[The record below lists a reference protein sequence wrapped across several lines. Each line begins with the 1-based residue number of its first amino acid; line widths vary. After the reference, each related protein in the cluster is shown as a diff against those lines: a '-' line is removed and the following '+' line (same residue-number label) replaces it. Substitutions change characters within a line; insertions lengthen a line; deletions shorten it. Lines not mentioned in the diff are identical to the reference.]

1 MTKYLYLEGAC
12 GISGDMTVASLL
24 DLGAD
29 RQKLDKV
36 LKSLHLEGFD
46 YKISQ
51 KASYSISGCDFD
63 VRLHT
68 PEQFAEEAYLAAAPS
83 QPHIHEHSSSHE
95 HEHGHHHEHEHE
107 HHHHQH
113 NHIHRH
119 LSDVYEII
127 DRGEMSAKARA
138 LAKKI
143 FLIVAEAESKAHGC
157 PLEQVHFH
165 EVGAIDSIVDIIS
178 ASVLFDDLGIDNCIV
193 TGFAEGHGTILCQH
207 GTLPVPAPAVLNI
220 AEKYGIPLRPSP
232 VSGERVT
239 PTGIA
244 FAAAVRTTDKMP
256 QEYKILKS
264 GIGLGKRDFGQA
276 SFLRSLI
283 LEDTSEIQQAIND
296 GQMLVVECNIDDST
310 GEEFGLVQERLFAAG
325 AHDVHF
331 IPCFMKK
338 NRPAYLL
345 RVITTEAKR
354 PQMEEIIFQNTTTIG
369 IRRYKAEF
377 TCMERKLLNIK
388 QPYGEVLVKK
398 CWLGNIIRYNP
409 EYDSVKAL
417 AEASNLPFRKV
428 FDEARRTA
436 EETDNA

>member
-68 PEQFAEEAYLAAAPS
+68 PEQFAEEAYLATAPS
-83 QPHIHEHSSSHE
+83 QLHIHEHE
-95 HEHGHHHEHEHE
+95 HS
-107 HHHHQH
+107 
-113 NHIHRH
+113 HRH

-193 TGFAEGHGTILCQH
+193 TGFAEGHGIILCQH

-388 QPYGEVLVKK
+388 LPYGEVLVKK

-409 EYDSVKAL
+409 EYGSVKAL
-417 AEASNLPFRKV
+417 SEASNLPFRKV

>member
-68 PEQFAEEAYLAAAPS
+68 PEQFAEETYLATELP
-83 QPHIHEHSSSHE
+83 QPHIHEHASSHK
-95 HEHGHHHEHEHE
+95 HEHSHHHEHEH
-107 HHHHQH
+107 HQH
-113 NHIHRH
+113 NHVHRH

-232 VSGERVT
+232 VKGERVT
-239 PTGIA
+239 PTGLA
-244 FAAAVRTTDKMP
+244 FAAAVRTTDKLP
-256 QEYKILKS
+256 EEYKILKS

-283 LEDTSEIQQAIND
+283 IEDTAKPE
-296 GQMLVVECNIDDST
+296 QMLVVECNIDDST
-310 GEEFGLVQERLFAAG
+310 GEEFGLVQEKLFAAG

-345 RVITTEAKR
+345 RLITTEAKR
-354 PQMEEIIFQNTTTIG
+354 PQMEDIIFRTTTTIG
-369 IRRYKAEF
+369 IRHYKAAF
-377 TCMERKLLNIK
+377 TCMEREIQTITL
-388 QPYGEVLVKK
+388 PYGKVLVKK
-398 CWLGNIIRYNP
+398 CRLGDIIRYNP
-409 EYDSVKAL
+409 EYESVKAL
-417 AEASNLPFRKV
+417 AETANLPFRKV
-428 FDEARRTA
+428 FDDARYTA
-436 EETDNA
+436 EKENNA

>member
-12 GISGDMTVASLL
+12 GISGDMIVASLL
-24 DLGAD
+24 DLGAN

-36 LKSLHLEGFD
+36 LQSLHLDGFD
-46 YKISQ
+46 YTISQ
-51 KASYSISGCDFD
+51 KSSYSISGCDFD
-63 VRLHT
+63 VHLHAQ
-68 PEQFAEEAYLAAAPS
+68 EHFAEEAYLASEAQ
-83 QPHIHEHSSSHE
+83 QPHFHEHHHL
-95 HEHGHHHEHEHE
+95 HEHGHHHP
-107 HHHHQH
+107 
-113 NHIHRH
+113 NVHRH

-127 DRGEMSAKARA
+127 DRGEMSDKARA

-143 FLIVAEAESKAHGC
+143 FLIIAEAESKAHGC

-165 EVGAIDSIVDIIS
+165 EVGAIDSIIDIIS
-178 ASVLFDDLGIDNCIV
+178 ASVLFDDLNIDKCIV
-193 TGFAEGHGTILCQH
+193 TGFSEGHGTILCQH
-207 GTLPVPAPAVLNI
+207 GILPVPAPAILNI

-276 SFLRSLI
+276 SFLRSVI
-283 LEDTSEIQQAIND
+283 LEDITENQNSENQA
-296 GQMLVVECNIDDST
+296 QMLIVECNIDDST

-354 PQMEEIIFQNTTTIG
+354 QQMEKIIFQNTTTIG
-369 IRRYKAEF
+369 IRHYKAEI

-388 QPYGEVLVKK
+388 LPYGEVLVKK
-398 CWLGNIIRYNP
+398 CWLNSTIRYNP

-417 AEASNLPFRKV
+417 AETQNLPFRKI